1 MRSLWSR
8 ALAGLAALGLFLVAW
23 FRVKG
28 KQAQAEA
35 ERDRLRAQVA
45 EAGQAARQRADD
57 AQRQAQRQHAEERA
71 DIDAGLSEGRRD
83 QLEGKW

>member
-8 ALAGLAALGLFLVAW
+8 ALAVLGLFLAALAVW
-23 FRVKG
+23 FRSDAKRR
-28 KQAQAEA
+28 QAEA

-57 AQRQAQRQHAEERA
+57 ARRETQRQHAEERA
-71 DIDAGLSEGRRD
+71 EIEAGLSEGRRD

>member
-1 MRSLWSR
+1 VRSLWSK
-8 ALAGLAALGLFLVAW
+8 ALAALAALGLFLAAW
-23 FRVKG
+23 FRSG
-28 KQAQAEA
+28 AQRRQAEA

-57 AQRQAQRQHAEERA
+57 ARRETQRQHAEERA
-71 DIDAGLSEGRRD
+71 EIEAGLSEGRRD